1 MLINMT
7 AIKDVKKDQIDEL
20 ERSLK
25 ALANLTND
33 KRLYGKV
40 TELFFQL
47 WMGNTFGLTDIS
59 QFKDLIDYN
68 WLKNRKKLAQ
78 KKGLRLVK

>member
-7 AIKDVKKDQIDEL
+7 VTKDVKKDQIDEL

-40 TELFFQL
+40 AELFFQL
-47 WMGNTFGLTDIS
+47 WMGNTFGLRNID
-59 QFKDLIDYN
+59 QLKDLVDYN

-78 KKGLRLVK
+78 KQGLKIVK